1 MSQPSSHFP
10 DRAHSVDK
18 VMRQV
23 IYALVPGA
31 VILVAWS
38 GWGVLVNIVL
48 CAGMAALFEGLTL
61 FVLGRD
67 WQRGLSDYS
76 AIVTGL
82 LLALSLP
89 PLVPAWLIAI
99 AVFFAIVIAKHL
111 YGGLG
116 YNPFNPAMVGYAV
129 ALISFP
135 REMSQWTAGGYSADH
150 YLDLVS
156 AFTWSFTGSLP
167 AGLQFDALSMA
178 TPLDHLRTGIIQ
190 AKTVSQVTADGIYGY
205 LAGKGLEWASLAFL
219 LGGAWLWFRRI
230 ISWQIPVAML
240 ASLSAMAWLFN
251 MADPG
256 RYADPGFHLFA
267 GAVML
272 GAFFIATD
280 PVTASTT
287 PAGKLIYGAGIGL
300 LTYIIRTWGGYP
312 DGMAFAVLIMSM
324 AVPLIDHYT
333 VPRAYGARR

>member
-67 WQRGLSDYS
+67 WQRGISDYS

-116 YNPFNPAMVGYAV
+116 
-129 ALISFP
+129 
-135 REMSQWTAGGYSADH
+135 
-150 YLDLVS
+150 
-156 AFTWSFTGSLP
+156 
-167 AGLQFDALSMA
+167 
-178 TPLDHLRTGIIQ
+178 
-190 AKTVSQVTADGIYGY
+190 
-205 LAGKGLEWASLAFL
+205 
-219 LGGAWLWFRRI
+219 
-230 ISWQIPVAML
+230 
-240 ASLSAMAWLFN
+240 
-251 MADPG
+251 
-256 RYADPGFHLFA
+256 
-267 GAVML
+267 
-272 GAFFIATD
+272 
-280 PVTASTT
+280 
-287 PAGKLIYGAGIGL
+287 
-300 LTYIIRTWGGYP
+300 
-312 DGMAFAVLIMSM
+312 
-324 AVPLIDHYT
+324 
-333 VPRAYGARR
+333 